1 MRRPTP
7 KGKKMK
13 YLPNIIAQEKSSCNS
28 THVPAYAGKNN
39 LLMKYLDS
47 EKFLADLEKAR
58 LEKAEV
64 SR

>member
-7 KGKKMK
+7 KGEKMK
-13 YLPNIIAQEKSSCNS
+13 YLPNIITQEKSSINTS
-28 THVPAYAGKNN
+28 TVPAYAGRNN

-58 LEKAEV
+58 LEKAEA
-64 SR
+64 R